1 MRKIKQI
8 FESVRQKLFL
18 GSSLTLKNARLLY
31 LIPMVGFIMTTL
43 IFGAIIYVSSEKS
56 TFAAP
61 GTPAPTLITVGDP
74 STLQLQVLSQ
84 PLSFTGTEAQASS
97 FKSQY
102 IAVDVKTTNP
112 TGATSSFSSVDENTD
127 LVSTDPSNTQRI
139 TSISSPTQASLFSP
153 ATWGYCIDTCPTYQ
167 PIPKHS
173 APAILKNQ
181 PIRTRTDHS
190 FYIGV
195 KASPNLASGIYS
207 KDIIISAVTNYV
219 PTTANLLNGKA
230 FNAKI
235 KALNTNADMEVFRR
249 SSTPPANLSTAAIVS
264 SSTSSR
270 PVYAWYDSV
279 SKTMLWWSDAD
290 FVYADNDSS
299 EMFKNL
305 NNSGNHMQLLD
316 ISGID
321 TRYVRNMTSM
331 FSANAYLIKHLNLGD
346 INTKNVENMSHMFSI
361 IGEVT
366 NPIAI
371 DPIDLSK
378 LNTSKVTE
386 TMGMFFNSHVP
397 TLDVSNFDMR
407 NIQNLATMFSG
418 LKYVSSLDV
427 SHFQTPRLNWMGG
440 VFMNSSRITSL
451 DLSSWNTSAVTSM
464 TNLFAGMSS
473 LSSLNISNFNTGNVT
488 TMANMFSGAKSLT
501 NLDLSHFDTSKV
513 KNMHG
518 MFQDMESLQTINL
531 SGFNTSNVEYM
542 DRMFFMTTAN
552 PPITNLDLSSFNTSK
567 VTTME
572 RMFVGLANLQN
583 LNVSSFDTRN
593 VTNMEAMFYYTFVT
607 HPNEV
612 LDISSFDTSRVNKMN
627 GMFNYMKV
635 KTIYASPSFVT
646 NSLYL
651 QPSNIFMDN
660 SNLVGGNGTTYA
672 WPNYTSRFAHIDAPG
687 NPGYFTRKP

>member
-18 GSSLTLKNARLLY
+18 DSNLSLKSTRLLY
-31 LIPMVGFIMTTL
+31 LIPMAGLIITTL
-43 IFGAIIYVSSEKS
+43 IFGAIIYTSSEKT

-61 GTPAPTLITVGDP
+61 PVITVGDP

-84 PLSFTGTEAQASS
+84 PLSFTGTETQASN

-102 IAVDVKTTNP
+102 IAVDVITTNP
-112 TGATSSFSSVDENTD
+112 TGATSSISSIDENTD
-127 LVSTDPSNTQRI
+127 LIPTDPSNTQRI
-139 TSISSPTQASLFSP
+139 ASISSPTQASLFP
-153 ATWGYCIDTCPTYQ
+153 QATWGYCIDTCPTYQ

-173 APAILKNQ
+173 APAVLKNQ
-181 PIRTRTDHS
+181 PNRTNRGHS
-190 FYIGV
+190 FHIGM
-195 KASPNLASGIYS
+195 KASPNLTPGIYS

-249 SSTPPANLSTAAIVS
+249 SSTPPANLATATIVS
-264 SSTSSR
+264 TPTSSK
-270 PVYAWYDSV
+270 PVYAWYDSL

-321 TRYVRNMTSM
+321 MSYVWNMNYM

-346 INTKNVENMSHMFSI
+346 INTRNVNDMSYMFSV
-361 IGEVT
+361 IGEVA

-378 LNTSKVTE
+378 LNTSKVTK
-386 TMGMFFNSHVP
+386 TMGMFFKSHVP

-407 NIQNLATMFSG
+407 NIQNLANMFSH
-418 LKYVSSLDV
+418 LKNVSSLDV
-427 SHFQTPRLNWMGG
+427 SHFNTPRLNWMGA
-440 VFMNSSRITSL
+440 VFMNSDRITSL
-451 DLSSWNTSAVTSM
+451 DLSSWDTKSVTSM
-464 TNLFAGMSS
+464 VNLFSGMSS

-488 TMANMFSGAKSLT
+488 TMSHMFNGAKSLT

-513 KNMHG
+513 KYMNS

-531 SGFNTSNVEYM
+531 SGFNTSNVESM
-542 DRMFFMTTAN
+542 EKMFFMTNAN
-552 PPITNLDLSSFNTSK
+552 PPIANLDLSSFNTSK
-567 VTTME
+567 VTSME

-607 HPNEV
+607 HPNRV

-660 SNLVGGNGTTYA
+660 SNLTGGNGTTYA

-687 NPGYFTRKP
+687 NPGYFTQKP

>member
-18 GSSLTLKNARLLY
+18 DSSLTLKSARFLY
-31 LIPMVGFIMTTL
+31 LIPMTVLIITTL
-43 IFGAIIYVSSEKS
+43 IFGAIIYTSSEKT

-61 GTPAPTLITVGDP
+61 PLITVGNP
-74 STLQLQVLSQ
+74 STLQIQVQSP
-84 PLSFTGTEAQASS
+84 PLTFTGAEAQASS

-102 IAVDVKTTNP
+102 NYVAIDTTNP
-112 TGATSSFSSVDENTD
+112 TGVTSSISSVDENTD
-127 LVSTDPSNTQRI
+127 LISTDPSNTQRI
-139 TSISSPTQASLFSP
+139 TSISSPTQDSLFP
-153 ATWGYCIDTCPTYQ
+153 QATWGYCYNTCPTYQ

-173 APAILKNQ
+173 TPAILKNQ
-181 PIRTRTDHS
+181 PIRTIRLHS

-195 KASPNLASGIYS
+195 KASPNLTPGTYS

-219 PTTANLLNGKA
+219 PTAAYLLDGKS

-235 KALNTNADMEVFRR
+235 KALNTNADTEVFRR
-249 SSTPPANLSTAAIVS
+249 SSTPPANLATATIVS
-264 SSTSSR
+264 KPTSTK
-270 PVYAWYDSV
+270 PVYVWYDSV

-290 FVYADNDSS
+290 FVNADYDSS

-321 TRYVRNMTSM
+321 TRLVREMKYM
-331 FSANAYLIKHLNLGD
+331 FSSNGYLIKHLNLGD
-346 INTKNVENMSHMFSI
+346 INTKNVNKMNFMFSV
-361 IGEVT
+361 IGEVA

-378 LNTSKVTE
+378 LDTSNVTE
-386 TMGMFFNSHVP
+386 MNGMFRGSYVP
-397 TLDVSNFDMR
+397 TLNVSNFDMR
-407 NIQNLATMFSG
+407 NVENVALMFSA
-418 LKYVSSLDV
+418 LKNVTTLDV
-427 SHFQTPRLNWMGG
+427 SHFNTPRLKWMGA
-440 VFMNSSRITSL
+440 VFWNSDRITSL
-451 DLSSWNTSAVTSM
+451 DLSSWDTKSVTSM
-464 TNLFAGMSS
+464 VNLFSGMSS

-488 TMANMFSGAKSLT
+488 EMANMFNGAKSLT
-501 NLDLSHFDTSKV
+501 SLDLSHFDTSKV
-513 KNMHG
+513 KRMDS
-518 MFQDMESLQTINL
+518 MFRDMESLQTINL
-531 SGFNTSNVEYM
+531 SGFNTSNVEWM
-542 DRMFFMTTAN
+542 NHMFFMTTAN

-607 HPNEV
+607 HPNRV

-660 SNLVGGNGTTYA
+660 SNLTGGNGTTYA

>member
-8 FESVRQKLFL
+8 FESILQKLFL
-18 GSSLTLKNARLLY
+18 GSSLTLKSARFLY
-31 LIPMVGFIMTTL
+31 LIPMTGLIITTL
-43 IFGAIIYVSSEKS
+43 IFGTIIYVSSEKS

-61 GTPAPTLITVGDP
+61 TWITVGDP
-74 STLQLQVLSQ
+74 ATLQLQVHSQ
-84 PLSFTGTEAQASS
+84 PLSFTGAETQASS

-102 IAVDVKTTNP
+102 ITVYVNTTNP

-139 TSISSPTQASLFSP
+139 TSISSPTQDSLFP
-153 ATWGYCIDTCPTYQ
+153 QATWGYCIDTCPTYQ

-181 PIRTRTDHS
+181 PFNTIKSHS
-190 FYIGV
+190 FSIGM
-195 KASPNLASGIYS
+195 KASPNLTPGIYS
-207 KDIIISAVTNYV
+207 KDIIISAVTNYI
-219 PTTANLLNGKA
+219 PTTAYLLDGKS

-235 KALNTNADMEVFRR
+235 KALNTNADTEVFRR
-249 SSTPPANLSTAAIVS
+249 SSTPPPNLATATVVSKANS
-264 SSTSSR
+264 SK
-270 PVYAWYDSV
+270 PAYVWYDSA
-279 SKTMLWWSDAD
+279 SKTIFWWSEAD
-290 FVYADNDSS
+290 HIYADNDSS

-321 TRYVRNMTSM
+321 TRFVREMKYM
-331 FSANAYLIKHLNLGD
+331 FSSNGYLIKHLNLGD
-346 INTKNVENMSHMFSI
+346 INTKNVNKMNFMFSV
-361 IGEVT
+361 IGEVA

-378 LNTSKVTE
+378 LNTSNVTE
-386 TMGMFFNSHVP
+386 MNGMFRGSYVP
-397 TLDVSNFDMR
+397 TLNVSNFDMR
-407 NIQNLATMFSG
+407 NVENVALMFSA
-418 LKYVSSLDV
+418 LKNVTTLDV
-427 SHFQTPRLNWMGG
+427 SHFNTPRLNWMGA
-440 VFMNSSRITSL
+440 VFWNSDRITSL
-451 DLSSWNTSAVTSM
+451 DLSSWDTKSVTSM
-464 TNLFAGMSS
+464 VNLFAGMSS

-488 TMANMFSGAKSLT
+488 EMASMFDGAKSLT
-501 NLDLSHFDTSKV
+501 SLDLSHFDTSKV
-513 KNMHG
+513 KRMDS
-518 MFQDMESLQTINL
+518 MFKDMESLQTINL
-531 SGFNTSNVEYM
+531 SGFNTSNVEWM
-542 DRMFFMTTAN
+542 SHMFFMTTAN

-567 VTTME
+567 VTNME

-646 NSLYL
+646 NSLYI

-660 SNLVGGNGTTYA
+660 SNLTGGNGTTYA
-672 WPNYTSRFAHIDAPG
+672 WPNYTSNFAHIDAPG
-687 NPGYFTRKP
+687 NPGYFTSKP

>member
-18 GSSLTLKNARLLY
+18 GSSLNLKSARFLY
-31 LIPMVGFIMTTL
+31 LIPMTGLIITTL
-43 IFGAIIYVSSEKS
+43 IFGAIIYTSSEKS

-61 GTPAPTLITVGDP
+61 TVVTVGDP

-102 IAVDVKTTNP
+102 IAVAVNTTNP
-112 TGATSSFSSVDENTD
+112 TGATSSISSVDENTD

-139 TSISSPTQASLFSP
+139 ASISSPTQSSLFSP
-153 ATWGYCIDTCPTYQ
+153 ATWGYCVDTYPTYQ

-181 PIRTRTDHS
+181 PNRGIKDHS
-190 FYIGV
+190 FSIGV
-195 KASPNLASGIYS
+195 KASPNLTPGIYS

-249 SSTPPANLSTAAIVS
+249 SSTPPANLATTTIVS
-264 SSTSSR
+264 SSTSSK

-290 FVYADNDSS
+290 YVYADFYSS

-321 TRYVRNMTSM
+321 TRFVRDMNYM
-331 FSANAYLIKHLNLGD
+331 FSSNGYLIKHLNLGD
-346 INTKNVENMSHMFSI
+346 INTKNANKMSYMFSVM
-361 IGEVT
+361 GTVP

-378 LNTSKVTE
+378 LNTSNVE
-386 TMGMFFNSHVP
+386 EMLGMFFGSYVP

-407 NIQNLATMFSG
+407 NAQNIAQMFSG
-418 LKYVSSLDV
+418 LKNVSSLDV
-427 SHFQTPRLNWMGG
+427 SHFQTPRLNWMGA
-440 VFMNSSRITSL
+440 VFRNSDRITSL
-451 DLSSWNTSAVTSM
+451 DLSSWDTRSVTSM
-464 TNLFAGMSS
+464 TALFEGMSS

-488 TMANMFSGAKSLT
+488 AMDAMFNGAKSLT

-513 KNMHG
+513 TRMDS
-518 MFQDMESLQTINL
+518 MFKDMESLQTINL
-531 SGFNTSNVEYM
+531 SGFNTSNVEWM
-542 DRMFFMTTAN
+542 SHMFFMTTAN

-583 LNVSSFDTRN
+583 LNLSSFDTRN

-607 HPNEV
+607 HPNGV
-612 LDISSFDTSRVNKMN
+612 LDISSFDTSRANKMN

-646 NSLYL
+646 NSLYI

-660 SNLVGGNGTTYA
+660 NYLTGGNGTTYA